1 MKKKRQE
8 REELITSLRKNLLIM
23 RRENDSLLEKLKLVA
38 LDGDFTENAD
48 WAALNEEKE
57 KLQREI
63 RLLEEKIKRLEVN
76 HEMIKSQII
85 TYQLLATQ
93 EKMTVELTDNT
104 DESEI
109 DPSRRKVSRTS
120 PLGLALINKKPGE
133 VGEVKAPSQ
142 NYKIKILQI
151 K

>member
-1 MKKKRQE
+1 MKKKRHE
-8 REELITSLRKNLLIM
+8 REELITSLRKNLLTM
-23 RRENDSLLEKLKLVA
+23 KQENDSLLEKLKLVA

-48 WAALNEEKE
+48 WTALNEEKE

-63 RLLEEKIKRLEVN
+63 RLLEKKIKRLEVN

-109 DPSRRKVSRTS
+109 DPSRRKISRTS

-133 VGEVKAPSQ
+133 ISEVKAPSQ